1 MMESK
6 RNKSIINF
14 VKNFVYNFLSSALPT
29 VILQFVVQPVLAR
42 YLGSETFGQYLT
54 LMSLNF
60 FIIAVT
66 SAVLNTVRMLQDEEY
81 QRLSIKGDFNIF
93 LVAYAIIVSV
103 VMPIGWVFYTKTA
116 SALDIILYVLIGY
129 LYLYHDYIFSQY
141 RLRMQFSKIL
151 INNIILVIGYFL
163 GLLIFTSLI
172 HRWQIVVITAYFLG
186 FIYDFFNTDFIKE
199 PVKKTVE
206 TPAPKKVE
214 TPKPKTQTQ
223 PKKEPAKA
231 STTSKPAATQT
242 PAEPVE
248 YALDP
253 MEAFAKQTKQ
263 TAKKE
268 FDWSSFD
275 DDEEET
281 SATTPVKTVQSDAPA
296 FSGSAGTAA
305 SSSDSKV
312 TSSSNS
318 SKNSSQSA
326 SSSTSSALQGIKNS
340 TFKGNAANGVQSET
354 NAKAKTSGS
363 GKVEIEM
370 SNGRSRALIKPAS
383 PVINLSAQA
392 AATIDASITVSISF
406 KVNEKGN
413 VSGVIISPS
422 SAFKEIV
429 KQEITGQL
437 LDWLFEPADYTATAT
452 FDYIIVKR

>member
-199 PVKKTVE
+199 PVKKTVLFDS
-206 TPAPKKVE
+206 TMKKIRALTLANALNYSVSYFDKLLLYPMLGGASVSIYS
-214 TPKPKTQTQ
+214 TASLVGKMLLLVSSPLNSLVLSYLVKMKTIKAKLS
-223 PKKEPAKA
+223 KKYIGLAIFGVVGLYVICVMVGYPLTNVMYPEWAHESQRYIPI
-231 STTSKPAATQT
+231 
-242 PAEPVE
+242 
-248 YALDP
+248 
-253 MEAFAKQTKQ
+253 
-263 TAKKE
+263 
-268 FDWSSFD
+268 
-275 DDEEET
+275 
-281 SATTPVKTVQSDAPA
+281 TV
-296 FSGSAGTAA
+296 AA
-305 SSSDSKV
+305 SV
-312 TSSSNS
+312 FTFI
-318 SKNSSQSA
+318 A
-326 SSSTSSALQGIKNS
+326 SLLNTVLIRFYDTNIQIAVQGLNLALYLVLSLSLLHFWSLLGFSIGVLITAMIK
-340 TFKGNAANGVQSET
+340 TTVLVLVLVK
-354 NAKAKTSGS
+354 
-363 GKVEIEM
+363 
-370 SNGRSRALIKPAS
+370 KP
-383 PVINLSAQA
+383 
-392 AATIDASITVSISF
+392 
-406 KVNEKGN
+406 
-413 VSGVIISPS
+413 
-422 SAFKEIV
+422 
-429 KQEITGQL
+429 QL
-437 LDWLFEPADYTATAT
+437 Q
-452 FDYIIVKR
+452 

>member
-199 PVKKTVE
+199 PVKKTVLFDS
-206 TPAPKKVE
+206 TMKKIRALTLANALNYSVSYFDKLLLYPMLGGASVSIYS
-214 TPKPKTQTQ
+214 TASLVGKMLLLVSSPLNSLVLSYLVKMKTIKAKLS
-223 PKKEPAKA
+223 KKYIGLAIFGVVGLYVICVMVGYPLTNVLYPEWAHESQRYIPI
-231 STTSKPAATQT
+231 
-242 PAEPVE
+242 
-248 YALDP
+248 
-253 MEAFAKQTKQ
+253 
-263 TAKKE
+263 
-268 FDWSSFD
+268 
-275 DDEEET
+275 
-281 SATTPVKTVQSDAPA
+281 TV
-296 FSGSAGTAA
+296 AA
-305 SSSDSKV
+305 SV
-312 TSSSNS
+312 FTFI
-318 SKNSSQSA
+318 A
-326 SSSTSSALQGIKNS
+326 SLLNTVLIRFYDTNIQIAVQGLNLALYLVLSLSLLHFWSLLGFSIGVLITAMIK
-340 TFKGNAANGVQSET
+340 TTVLVLVLVK
-354 NAKAKTSGS
+354 
-363 GKVEIEM
+363 
-370 SNGRSRALIKPAS
+370 KP
-383 PVINLSAQA
+383 
-392 AATIDASITVSISF
+392 
-406 KVNEKGN
+406 
-413 VSGVIISPS
+413 
-422 SAFKEIV
+422 
-429 KQEITGQL
+429 QL
-437 LDWLFEPADYTATAT
+437 Q
-452 FDYIIVKR
+452 